1 MKKLKN
7 GSKKTRLFLD
17 SSVLF
22 SAVWSVTGGSAKIIS
37 WASERKIEA
46 VVSKNVVAEVERN
59 VGDKLSEAYW
69 SRFENLLLFLEIDR
83 TTTDNDEFEKAKE
96 VIISKDAVILADAKR
111 CKVDILVTLD
121 KKDMLQPKVHKFMH
135 PIRVM
140 TPGQFIKQETVI
152 Q

>member
-7 GSKKTRLFLD
+7 GSRKTRLFLD

-22 SAVWSVTGGSAKIIS
+22 SAVWSVTGGSSKIIS

-69 SRFENLLLFLEIDR
+69 PRLENLLSFLEIDR
-83 TTTDNDEFEKAKE
+83 TTTDNHEFEKAKD
-96 VIISKDAVILADAKR
+96 VIIPKDAVILADAKR

-121 KKDMLQPKVHKFMH
+121 KRDMLQPKVYKFMH
-135 PIRVM
+135 PIKIM
-140 TPGQFIKQETVI
+140 TPKEVI
-152 Q
+152 EAFCK